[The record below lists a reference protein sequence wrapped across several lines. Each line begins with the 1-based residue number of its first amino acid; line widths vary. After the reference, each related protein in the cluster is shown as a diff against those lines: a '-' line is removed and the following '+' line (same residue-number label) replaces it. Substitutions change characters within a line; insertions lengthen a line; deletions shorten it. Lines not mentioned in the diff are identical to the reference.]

1 MTTIEF
7 SWFKHLSCDKVVSYR
22 AYYGL
27 SMSCKLIEEFVQDDD
42 TVVYLK
48 LFALLYA
55 DDTIILAESAY
66 ELQAALHGM
75 FHYCNLTQEDQ
86 DSCVREQKEYN

>member
-1 MTTIEF
+1 MYLNDLQEF
-7 SWFKHLSCDKVVSYR
+7 LSG
-22 AYYGL
+22 AYHGL
-27 SMSCKLIEEFVQDDD
+27 CMSCKLTEEFVQDDD

-66 ELQAALHGM
+66 ELQAALNDK
-75 FHYCNLTQEDQ
+75 FHYYNLWEIT
-86 DSCVREQKEYN
+86 S